1 MQTEQAKTNN
11 NNSDIYHWIRQT
23 DTDTKNNLITVTIIK
38 MQIDFRRTVDRI
50 SMAELK
56 HDSDITA
63 SDLKSAKLSLT
74 AVTPNQW
81 LSGAMVSNYMWLECY
96 TEL

>member
-1 MQTEQAKTNN
+1 
-11 NNSDIYHWIRQT
+11 
-23 DTDTKNNLITVTIIK
+23 

-74 AVTPNQW
+74 AVTPNQ
-81 LSGAMVSNYMWLECY
+81 
-96 TEL
+96 

>member
-56 HDSDITA
+56 INVVED
-63 SDLKSAKLSLT
+63 DLMHMK
-74 AVTPNQW
+74 VI
-81 LSGAMVSNYMWLECY
+81 
-96 TEL
+96 